1 MAVFVYSI
9 MIVFRHILRAHVA
22 PFIGAFCVTMFL
34 FILQFVMKFMDQ
46 LVGKGLSGAVIIE
59 LVILNLAWMV
69 VLAVPMAVLVATL
82 MAFGGLSSNSEIT
95 AMKAGGISL
104 YRMMVPA
111 LIAALVVT
119 YAMVE
124 FNNKVLPEANH
135 RLKTLMMD
143 IRRKK
148 PTFTLVPGLF
158 SQDLPGYSILVRK
171 TFANSNNLEGVIIY
185 DDTDPNKNVMI
196 SARHGVL
203 SFSPDYRNLIMD
215 LYDGEIHQLNTTD
228 FQSYRIIK
236 FQRQRLVTKAE
247 GFDFERS
254 SENAFSRG
262 QRELS
267 AGMMR
272 YIVDSLRTEK
282 AKIEKH
288 IHRLNE
294 ELADELLLGSVSPKS
309 PDIAAWNQINLYTS
323 IGSRLM
329 MFRNMLD
336 MEYFSLRDKDTNIR
350 QYMVEIHK
358 KYSIPVACLV
368 FVLIGAPL
376 GVMTRRGGFGMA
388 GSLSLGFF
396 LMYWA
401 SLIGGEK
408 LADREFIQ
416 PWLGMW
422 IANIVI
428 GILGIVLTI
437 RMAHGNI
444 EMQFDWWKR
453 LKSFFSRRKIT
464 QRQNVQ

>member
-1 MAVFVYSI
+1 
-9 MIVFRHILRAHVA
+9 
-22 PFIGAFCVTMFL
+22 
-34 FILQFVMKFMDQ
+34 
-46 LVGKGLSGAVIIE
+46 
-59 LVILNLAWMV
+59 
-69 VLAVPMAVLVATL
+69 
-82 MAFGGLSSNSEIT
+82 
-95 AMKAGGISL
+95 
-104 YRMMVPA
+104 
-111 LIAALVVT
+111 
-119 YAMVE
+119 MVE

-158 SQDLPGYSILVRK
+158 SQDMPGYSILVRK
-171 TFANSNNLEGVIIY
+171 TFANSNDLEGVIIY
-185 DDTDPNKNVMI
+185 DYTDPNKNVMI

-228 FQSYRIIK
+228 FRTYRIIK

-267 AGMMR
+267 AGEMR

-282 AKIEKH
+282 AAIQKH
-288 IHRLNE
+288 IRLLND
-294 ELADELLLGSVSPKS
+294 ELTDELLRGSVPPQS
-309 PDIAAWNQINLYTS
+309 PDIAVWNQINLYTTIS
-323 IGSRLM
+323 SRMM

-336 MEYFSLRDKDTNIR
+336 MEYFNLLDKETGIR
-350 QYMVEIHK
+350 EYMVEIHK

-368 FVLIGAPL
+368 FVLVGAPL
-376 GVMTRRGGFGMA
+376 GVMTRRSGFGMA

-396 LMYWA
+396 LLYWA

-408 LADREFIQ
+408 LADREYIQ

-428 GILGIVLTI
+428 GAVGIFLTV
-437 RMAHGNI
+437 RMGHGNI
-444 EMQFDWWKR
+444 ELQFDWWKR
-453 LKSFFSRRKIT
+453 LKEFFVRKKLNHEGT
-464 QRQNVQ
+464 KKM